1 MNDWDDYRES
11 VDRAAFPEPKK
22 VYRLEFM
29 TAPQAVIDSGTTR
42 EGQTYSREKVILD
55 IRLWNPEFTA
65 FTVMRETKVN
75 PKLLKNFKDDKAI
88 RPDKIFVVEAALSQM
103 TVIFLIT
110 SVLPKPSRVDALD
123 QTAQP
128 QETGPPKPAADM
140 QESRCQSGSESSVY
154 VAPPGSSERGQPG
167 AGGEPQVDDQ
177 LSAAR
182 IAQPPPAAS
191 CPHLKK
197 TVITAEVAAL
207 TGREEGFWC
216 QDCGVRVG

>member
-75 PKLLKNFKDDKAI
+75 PKLLKNFKDDKVI

-128 QETGPPKPAADM
+128 QETGPPKPAVPLGTN
-140 QESRCQSGSESSVY
+140 GSVPSQMETM
-154 VAPPGSSERGQPG
+154 GSERGQPG
-167 AGGEPQVDDQ
+167 AGGKCSDRE
-177 LSAAR
+177 LA
-182 IAQPPPAAS
+182 PPPAAS

>member
-65 FTVMRETKVN
+65 FTVMREAKVN

-128 QETGPPKPAADM
+128 QETGPSK
-140 QESRCQSGSESSVY
+140 
-154 VAPPGSSERGQPG
+154 PG
-167 AGGEPQVDDQ
+167 AGGKCSDRELA
-177 LSAAR
+177 LSDGVC
-182 IAQPPPAAS
+182 PPPAAS
-191 CPHLKK
+191 CPHAKK
-197 TVITAEVAAL
+197 VVITAEIAAL